1 MAENVGAVSFGVNLD
16 NSGISSQV
24 NSLGSSIGSTFKG
37 ILSNAFSFALGQGL
51 FATITSGF
59 KSSVVSAWDFNSTM
73 QSATTSFTTLLHS
86 AGEASTLVSQ
96 LNAID
101 QASTLD
107 MTDLSKAA
115 QEMISFGVNSS
126 QVIPTIK
133 ELGDI
138 SQGNSE
144 KFNALAL
151 AFSQT
156 SSAGKLTGQ
165 DLLQY
170 ISAGFNPLQ
179 VIAQKTGKS
188 MADLRDEMGKGQ
200 ISAANVAD
208 AFKTATSAGGA
219 FYNATANASKTYSGQ
234 MAMLGASV
242 TETLGAMIKPAFT
255 DFTNNVLPHLI
266 SVMGTVSDT
275 FNATG
280 SVTGAVAAGLKAAFG
295 PEVSGAFTTIA
306 AGVQGSIG
314 WIAEHGTAVTTVVAS
329 IAGAMTAFKLATMAV
344 NAVTAIHNGLLII
357 SAIATGNYTI
367 ANGVLKTSTDVTTKS
382 QWALNAAFL
391 ANPVTLVVVGIA
403 ALVAAFVVMW
413 VKCAAFRDF
422 WIGLGTDIANIAK
435 TAVAAVV
442 GFFEALPQR
451 LQQIFNAVVGFAQQW
466 GPLILTAVA
475 PVIGIPLLIAQ
486 HWDQIKDTV
495 SGVWNNVQH
504 STATAWNNI
513 RTSTTS
519 AVTTLGSGISIAWN
533 GIQNGAATAW
543 KAVVSVVT
551 SIVRPFVVG
560 ILDFWRNMQ
569 GGLQQ
574 ISTGIHNVISG
585 AWKVISNE
593 VLGIVLLFIDTLQG
607 LFTGHWANFN
617 SDYKKLQAN
626 ITAGTRQFVAGIQ
639 QVFSGAWNVI
649 VSVALTA
656 WNHLTGNLTAAWNL
670 ISTAAQTVFNG
681 LKSFFGMVGN
691 DVQATAT
698 STGNNV
704 RSFFEST
711 GNGIRDTAINTWN
724 GIVGFFTGLPAR
736 IGSAADA
743 VRSWVVGAWN
753 GLISFAWSIPGS
765 VGGAMDS
772 AGSWIRGV
780 WNGIVGF
787 FWGLPGQIGGAA
799 GSIGNAIVNGING
812 AIGWIRGL
820 PGEAWQWGMD
830 IINSIANGIR
840 SAASAVGN
848 AVNGVAQD
856 IRKFLHFSEPD
867 VGPLV
872 GFHTWMPDFMGGL
885 AADIQDNRNKV
896 IGAMQ
901 GLTSG
906 MSMTINPTASLAL
919 AGSGNKFAAKSQTSS
934 GMGSPTYRQNINFN
948 GNYTFRDQTD
958 IDHFMN
964 QSALLINRK
973 R

>member
-24 NSLGSSIGSTFKG
+24 NSLGSSIGATFHNIVSG
-37 ILSNAFSFALGQGL
+37 AFSVVLGQGL
-51 FATITSGF
+51 FSLVTSGF
-59 KSSVVSAWDFNSTM
+59 KSSVAAAWDFNSTM
-73 QSATTSFTTLLHS
+73 QSATTNFTTLLHS

-144 KFNALAL
+144 KFNALSL

-200 ISAANVAD
+200 ISAADVAD

-234 MAMLGASV
+234 MAMLGSSV

-255 DFTNNVLPHLI
+255 DFTNNVLPHLT

-295 PEVSGAFTTIA
+295 PQVSGAFTTIA
-306 AGVQGSIG
+306 TGVQGSIG
-314 WIAEHGTAVTTVVAS
+314 WIAEHGTAVIAVVAG
-329 IAGAMTAFKLATMAV
+329 IAGAMGVYKTVQLATNIAV
-344 NAVTAIHNGLLII
+344 GAGNILTSIGAIIKGRA
-357 SAIATGNYTI
+357 AIAEKLSSDAI
-367 ANGVLKTSTDVTTKS
+367 KESTAA
-382 QWALNAAFL
+382 QWLLNAAMS
-391 ANPVTLVVVGIA
+391 ANPIGIIIIA
-403 ALVAAFVVMW
+403 IGALVAVLAVLFVKNQAFHNFVVTAVANIKAVVIGAITQIQTIATPIIQTLQQILTAAWSVISTTIISGLQTVQTWWNSVWPQIQNIFSVVWDAIKLLLMAVFAFIYPFIMEMLGLIQGLW
-413 VKCAAFRDF
+413 TGVWGFIKDTFVGVWNIMVDALRAVWGIISDVVKAGLDLISGLINVFRDILTGNWSGAWNALVGTVRNVGGDLYGAVRSLF
-422 WIGLGTDIANIAK
+422 DGVWNILGDIANIA
-435 TAVAAVV
+435 
-442 GFFEALPQR
+442 E
-451 LQQIFNAVVGFAQQW
+451 NW
-466 GPLILTAVA
+466 GR
-475 PVIGIPLLIAQ
+475 
-486 HWDQIKDTV
+486 D
-495 SGVWNNVQH
+495 
-504 STATAWNNI
+504 
-513 RTSTTS
+513 
-519 AVTTLGSGISIAWN
+519 
-533 GIQNGAATAW
+533 
-543 KAVVSVVT
+543 
-551 SIVRPFVVG
+551 IV
-560 ILDFWRNMQ
+560 
-569 GGLQQ
+569 
-574 ISTGIHNVISG
+574 
-585 AWKVISNE
+585 
-593 VLGIVLLFIDTLQG
+593 
-607 LFTGHWANFN
+607 
-617 SDYKKLQAN
+617 
-626 ITAGTRQFVAGIQ
+626 
-639 QVFSGAWNVI
+639 
-649 VSVALTA
+649 
-656 WNHLTGNLTAAWNL
+656 
-670 ISTAAQTVFNG
+670 NG
-681 LKSFFGMVGN
+681 LV
-691 DVQATAT
+691 
-698 STGNNV
+698 
-704 RSFFEST
+704 
-711 GNGIRDTAINTWN
+711 NGIR
-724 GIVGFFTGLPAR
+724 
-736 IGSAADA
+736 
-743 VRSWVVGAWN
+743 GAFSN
-753 GLISFAWSIPGS
+753 
-765 VGGAMDS
+765 VK
-772 AGSWIRGV
+772 
-780 WNGIVGF
+780 N
-787 FWGLPGQIGGAA
+787 
-799 GSIGNAIVNGING
+799 
-812 AIGWIRGL
+812 
-820 PGEAWQWGMD
+820 
-830 IINSIANGIR
+830 
-840 SAASAVGN
+840 AVGD
-848 AVNGVAQD
+848 VAN
-856 IRKFLHFSEPD
+856 IIKSFLHFSEPD
-867 VGPLV
+867 TGPLV

-964 QSALLINRK
+964 QAALLINRK